1 LELTFDSEYEPF
13 FQPPGWVVAPIWVVL
28 YTCMAFSFSSVL
40 NQRNELEH
48 PNILILFFIV
58 QLALNLAWPS
68 VFNSERYLLSLVMLF
83 FMIAFT
89 CMYAYQI
96 YIPLPSASML
106 VWPYIAWMSFA
117 AAINAAYYLEAR

>member
-1 LELTFDSEYEPF
+1 
-13 FQPPGWVVAPIWVVL
+13 
-28 YTCMAFSFSSVL
+28 MAFSFSSVL
-40 NQRNELEH
+40 NQREELEH
-48 PNILILFFIV
+48 FKIIIILFIV

-83 FMIAFT
+83 FMITFT
-89 CMYAYQI
+89 CMYAYLI
-96 YIPLPSASML
+96 YVPLPTASML